1 MGIDVVDD
9 ELGWVSETG
18 NRLRGEAMNVLEKGM
33 EGLNQAEV
41 GTGLQVFYNLGELR
55 GTVDGLVSK
64 YKGMGVK
71 SVSVALDMKAISAV
85 SGAGGGGGGY
95 GPGGIQRSGTPQI
108 GGGAK
113 AKDALWQRVGN
124 CMDQIHSIVVAV
136 WHLQRVLSKKR
147 DPFTHVLLLDE
158 VWQVSS
164 TVRFCVLLLGFCSLI
179 FYSLYL
185 VFEFVVSFPF
195 INQVEKYHM
204 RMIVK

>member
-18 NRLRGEAMNVLEKGM
+18 TRLRGEAMNVLEKGM

-85 SGAGGGGGGY
+85 SGTGGGGGY

-113 AKDALWQRVGN
+113 AKDALWQRLGN

-158 VWQVSS
+158 VLQVSS
-164 TVRFCVLLLGFCSLI
+164 TVLFFLYYCLI
-179 FYSLYL
+179 FVASLYIYRFYL
-185 VFEFVVSFPF
+185 VLEFVVSFHF
-195 INQVEKYHM
+195 SNQVEKYHM
-204 RMIVK
+204 RI